1 MVPTKQR
8 SGIVRLANGASQSE
22 ENGAMGVDPLP
33 GFRMVGLPATPQQ
46 AVRAGPVATP
56 GSERGLAASTPMAI
70 QALAYL
76 QETAALAAQKLAL
89 EGVGR
94 LGGMVGFCKV
104 VTVA

>member
-1 MVPTKQR
+1 MVLVPTKQR
-8 SGIVRLANGASQSE
+8 SGIVRLATGASQPE
-22 ENGAMGVDPLP
+22 ENGAVGLEPCP

-56 GSERGLAASTPMAI
+56 GSERGLAASTPMAV

-94 LGGMVGFCKV
+94 IGGWLVSSM
-104 VTVA
+104 